1 MRTVPWVGTEGNI
14 CQANSKPKMQRF
26 GASLSVIKNPP
37 TNVGDMGLIP
47 GPEESHTPWSN

>member
-1 MRTVPWVGTEGNI
+1 MRIAPWVGTEGNI

-26 GASLSVIKNPP
+26 GAPFSVIKNPP

-47 GPEESHTPWSN
+47 GLGRPHMSQSS